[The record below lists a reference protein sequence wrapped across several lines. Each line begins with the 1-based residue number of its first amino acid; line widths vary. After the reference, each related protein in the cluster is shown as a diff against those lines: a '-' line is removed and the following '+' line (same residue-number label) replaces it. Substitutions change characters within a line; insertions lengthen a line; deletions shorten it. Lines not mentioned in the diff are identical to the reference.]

1 MTEWFWVWC
10 HLNSISTAFQATF
23 SRFSIIA
30 LFPYFW
36 VYKVQIN
43 VDLLFDHCFI
53 FLRTKTEIYKN
64 EFNLINLDGFEAL
77 KRQIPGTWLG
87 IWLNHIEIYVI
98 WNTSHLFS
106 KLHSHI
112 SVLWC
117 FCRISVISE
126 FSFLG
131 IGLNTKARKS
141 QKIFIFGSMEF
152 KCMWICFS
160 TTIWTF
166 SALKLKQINKTD
178 KRLTNLEGLV
188 SFEREKYGIWLARW
202 LNYFENDVTGTIF
215 LEITFS
221 YVGILGFLMNFCDF
235 PVFVFEYRAKNEN
248 PEITEN
254 LYL

>member
-1 MTEWFWVWC
+1 MQRSQKLLKTQIPATRLAMW
-10 HLNSISTAFQATF
+10 LNDFEFDVIWTAFQ
-23 SRFSIIA
+23 
-30 LFPYFW
+30 LFL
-36 VYKVQIN
+36 K
-43 VDLLFDHCFI
+43 
-53 FLRTKTEIYKN
+53 LR
-64 EFNLINLDGFEAL
+64 
-77 KRQIPGTWLG
+77 
-87 IWLNHIEIYVI
+87 
-98 WNTSHLFS
+98 
-106 KLHSHI
+106 SHI
-112 SVLWC
+112 TVLWR

-131 IGLNTKARKS
+131 IGLNTKTRKS

-152 KCMWICFS
+152 KCMWIRFS